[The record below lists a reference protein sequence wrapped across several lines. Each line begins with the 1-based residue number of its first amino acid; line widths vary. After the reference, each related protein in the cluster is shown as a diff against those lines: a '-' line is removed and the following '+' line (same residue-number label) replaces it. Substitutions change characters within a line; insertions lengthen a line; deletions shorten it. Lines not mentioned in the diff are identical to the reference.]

1 MAHILAID
9 DDPGILAL
17 IEHALRREGHTIT
30 CMPHV
35 PADLAAHLAEY
46 DLILLDVMMPQTD
59 GYELCSAIRDDT
71 DCPILFLTAKTM
83 EEDVDYGF
91 SVGADDYIKKPFSIV
106 ELRARVAAHLRR
118 EQREKH
124 HCLSIQGIRFL
135 LASREVAA
143 GGVTLPFTR
152 TEYEITLLLAKNRGQ
167 TFSREQIYEAVLG
180 YDKTGDASA
189 ITEHIKNIR
198 KKFAA
203 VNMAPIQ
210 TGMGDRLSME
220 RMKKKKKEIR
230 LRTFFVRFLLK
241 LVAAVLLAFLLW
253 LLQITVS
260 VGTGLILPAD
270 AAEKEAL
277 AYLHTIGAHTDIVSS
292 GIPSAC
298 GYAIYDASGEL
309 LETDMS
315 GSIRENADLLALSGQ
330 DSLSANMLGRTYV
343 KRQTDTRIVVLTYDF
358 RSAFA
363 NPTLRRLFPSAELL
377 ELFHLQEAADEIR
390 NQNLDFTIRPTAI
403 CEFNQVAASL
413 DALKS
418 ELSASLKEQWHMQ
431 QQRRRQFS
439 ALAHDIKTPLTI
451 VRGNAELLSETA
463 LDPTQQTCN
472 RFILENAAQIQ
483 DYLSRIIEL
492 AKTDD
497 PAACSA
503 ECRFQAQLHTAS
515 FFDDLLGNTKSL
527 GQKKE
532 LHVLFSTETLP
543 AVLPLPEHPLRRIL
557 NNLLDNAVCYSPH
570 KGTVTLD
577 AAIRDYR
584 DAPEKESTLFL
595 TVSDEGP
602 GFCED
607 ALLYGTEAFYRESAD
622 RNDKSHFG
630 LGLSIAD
637 QLARGLGGSIALCNA
652 PAGGAVVIV
661 RLPLTGQIQ
670 RDAE

>member
-1 MAHILAID
+1 
-9 DDPGILAL
+9 
-17 IEHALRREGHTIT
+17 
-30 CMPHV
+30 
-35 PADLAAHLAEY
+35 
-46 DLILLDVMMPQTD
+46 
-59 GYELCSAIRDDT
+59 
-71 DCPILFLTAKTM
+71 
-83 EEDVDYGF
+83 
-91 SVGADDYIKKPFSIV
+91 
-106 ELRARVAAHLRR
+106 
-118 EQREKH
+118 
-124 HCLSIQGIRFL
+124 
-135 LASREVAA
+135 
-143 GGVTLPFTR
+143 
-152 TEYEITLLLAKNRGQ
+152 
-167 TFSREQIYEAVLG
+167 
-180 YDKTGDASA
+180 
-189 ITEHIKNIR
+189 
-198 KKFAA
+198 
-203 VNMAPIQ
+203 
-210 TGMGDRLSME
+210 ME
-220 RMKKKKKEIR
+220 RMKKKEKEIR

-253 LLQITVS
+253 LFQITVS

-270 AAEKEAL
+270 TAEKEAL

-298 GYAIYDASGEL
+298 SYAIYDTSGAL

-315 GSIRENADLLALSGQ
+315 DSLRENADLLALSGQ

-363 NPTLRRLFPSAELL
+363 NPTFRRLFPSAELL
-377 ELFHLQEAADEIR
+377 EVFLLLFLLLAAFVLVITRQAKYLSRELFHLQEAADEIR

-403 CEFNQVAASL
+403 REFNQVAASL

-463 LDPTQQTCN
+463 LDETQQSCN

-497 PAACSA
+497 PAAFSA

-515 FFDDLLGNTKSL
+515 FFDDLLGNT
-527 GQKKE
+527 KE

-577 AAIRDYR
+577 ASIRDYR

-637 QLARGLGGSIALCNA
+637 QLARGLDGSITLCNA

-661 RLPLTGQIQ
+661 RLPLTGQLQ
-670 RDAE
+670 RDTE